1 MSDKISLQWN
11 DFKENIT
18 SSFGKLR
25 NNKDFTNVTL
35 AFEDGRVMEAHKVI
49 LAASSPFF
57 DNLLQKSKHTHPLI
71 YLRGFESKDFVSILD
86 FVYFGEANVNQEDF
100 DSFVAIAED
109 IQLKGLTRQTSTNL
123 IQDQEVTQHYKP
135 IQKSREML
143 EKSTNPCLDLE
154 RWKHQYSTVNPIQ
167 SNPDLKHNRNV
178 PIAPSTTV
186 AVLNQSSIDLLAL
199 DRKVKS
205 MMEHGQKMITTLKE
219 MRNGTPK
226 QETSRIC
233 RVCGKEGLPKH
244 IRNHIEANHLEGLC
258 IPCDFCD
265 KTFSLRNS
273 LTTHKGRFHK

>member
-1 MSDKISLQWN
+1 MSDKLNLQWN

-35 AFEDGRVMEAHKVI
+35 AFEDGQVMEAHKVI

-86 FVYFGEANVNQEDF
+86 FVYFGEANVNREDL

-109 IQLKGLTRQTSTNL
+109 IQLKGLTRQTSKDL
-123 IQDQEVTQHYKP
+123 IHEQEVTQHYEP

-143 EKSTNPCLDLE
+143 EKSTNPRLDLQ
-154 RWKHQYSTVNPIQ
+154 RWLLQP
-167 SNPDLKHNRNV
+167 NRNV

-186 AVLNQSSIDLLAL
+186 EISNQSSIDLLAL

-205 MMEHGQKMITTLKE
+205 MMEHGQKMITTVKE
-219 MRNGTPK
+219 IRDGTPK

-233 RVCGKEGLPKH
+233 RVCGKEGLQKH
-244 IRNHIEANHLEGLC
+244 IRKHIEANHLEGLC
-258 IPCDFCD
+258 IPCDVCD
-265 KTFSLRNS
+265 KTFSSRNS
-273 LTTHKGRFHK
+273 LTIHKGRFHK